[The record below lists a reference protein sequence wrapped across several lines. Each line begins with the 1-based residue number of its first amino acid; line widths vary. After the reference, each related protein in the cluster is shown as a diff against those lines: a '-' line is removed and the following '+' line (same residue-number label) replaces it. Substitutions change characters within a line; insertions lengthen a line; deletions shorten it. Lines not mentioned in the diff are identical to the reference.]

1 MKRTFAA
8 AAALSGTVCF
18 GILWLNNLISAR
30 RYYALLL
37 RGEYTDRFPPGFAPL
52 LDWSTVDVSTVTTFI
67 PFFGFVLIL
76 YRIFRPA
83 EDPGCPFFPGYDR
96 FNLALGLLGTIWG
109 IILVGYYPA
118 EQITIAA
125 LMRCLHTAMFSTLV
139 AVAWVMVLMPA
150 AVLPLLRSCRGSG
163 PEDEPELDR
172 LIGRISAG
180 LAGGIGALPRRTGRN
195 RRRAP
200 RTAAECRRRAR
211 GRNRLAE
218 ERRRNAERAGG
229 GNPQARPP
237 PAAAPGGKRPALR
250 RERRAEPPADRQR
263 RHDPGA
269 PADHRTNPQRIEV
282 TPWLPDSL
290 TGRVRSC

>member
-30 RYYALLL
+30 RYYALLF

-180 LAGGIGALPRRTGRN
+180 LAAATEELRSSTAESARFRAGLAETAGALRELRQNAAAGRE
-195 RRRAP
+195 AE
-200 RTAAECRRRAR
+200 TAWQKSAAETLNA
-211 GRNRLAE
+211 LAE
-218 ERRRNAERAGG
+218 AIRRPDLHQQRLREENGRLSAENAELNR
-229 GNPQARPP
+229 QLTVSEDTIREL
-237 PAAAPGGKRPALR
+237 RQTIEQIRSALR
-250 RERRAEPPADRQR
+250 
-263 RHDPGA
+263 
-269 PADHRTNPQRIEV
+269 
-282 TPWLPDSL
+282 
-290 TGRVRSC
+290 

>member
-96 FNLALGLLGTIWG
+96 FNLALGLLGTIWASSWS
-109 IILVGYYPA
+109 V
-118 EQITIAA
+118 TI
-125 LMRCLHTAMFSTLV
+125 R
-139 AVAWVMVLMPA
+139 
-150 AVLPLLRSCRGSG
+150 
-163 PEDEPELDR
+163 
-172 LIGRISAG
+172 
-180 LAGGIGALPRRTGRN
+180 RN
-195 RRRAP
+195 RSRSRR
-200 RTAAECRRRAR
+200 
-211 GRNRLAE
+211 
-218 ERRRNAERAGG
+218 
-229 GNPQARPP
+229 
-237 PAAAPGGKRPALR
+237 
-250 RERRAEPPADRQR
+250 
-263 RHDPGA
+263 
-269 PADHRTNPQRIEV
+269 
-282 TPWLPDSL
+282 
-290 TGRVRSC
+290 

>member
-30 RYYALLL
+30 RYYALLF

-180 LAGGIGALPRRTGRN
+180 LAAATEELRSSTAESARF
-195 RRRAP
+195 RAGLAE
-200 RTAAECRRRAR
+200 TAWQKSAAETLNA
-211 GRNRLAE
+211 LAE
-218 ERRRNAERAGG
+218 AIRRLDLHQQRLREENGRLSAENAELNR
-229 GNPQARPP
+229 QLTVSEDTIREL
-237 PAAAPGGKRPALR
+237 RQTIEQIRSALR
-250 RERRAEPPADRQR
+250 
-263 RHDPGA
+263 
-269 PADHRTNPQRIEV
+269 
-282 TPWLPDSL
+282 
-290 TGRVRSC
+290 

>member
-180 LAGGIGALPRRTGRN
+180 LAAATEELRSSTAESARFRAGLAETAGALRELRQNAAAGRE
-195 RRRAP
+195 AE
-200 RTAAECRRRAR
+200 TAWQKSAETLNA
-211 GRNRLAE
+211 LAE
-218 ERRRNAERAGG
+218 AIRRLDLHQQRLREENGRLSAENAELNR
-229 GNPQARPP
+229 QLTVSEDTIREL
-237 PAAAPGGKRPALR
+237 RQTIEQIRSALR
-250 RERRAEPPADRQR
+250 
-263 RHDPGA
+263 
-269 PADHRTNPQRIEV
+269 
-282 TPWLPDSL
+282 
-290 TGRVRSC
+290 

>member
-30 RYYALLL
+30 RYYALLF
-37 RGEYTDRFPPGFAPL
+37 RGEYKDRFPPGFAPL

-180 LAGGIGALPRRTGRN
+180 LAAAKEELRSSTAESARFRAGLAETAGALRELRQNAAAGRE
-195 RRRAP
+195 AE
-200 RTAAECRRRAR
+200 TAWQKSATETLNA
-211 GRNRLAE
+211 LAE
-218 ERRRNAERAGG
+218 AIRRLDLHQQRLREENGRLSAENAELNR
-229 GNPQARPP
+229 QLTVSEDTIREL
-237 PAAAPGGKRPALR
+237 RQTIEQIRSALR
-250 RERRAEPPADRQR
+250 
-263 RHDPGA
+263 
-269 PADHRTNPQRIEV
+269 
-282 TPWLPDSL
+282 
-290 TGRVRSC
+290 

>member
-30 RYYALLL
+30 RYYALLF

-150 AVLPLLRSCRGSG
+150 AVLPLLRSCRESG

-180 LAGGIGALPRRTGRN
+180 LAAATEELRSSTAESARFRAGLAETAGALRELRQNAAAGRE
-195 RRRAP
+195 AE
-200 RTAAECRRRAR
+200 TAWQKSATETLNA
-211 GRNRLAE
+211 LAE
-218 ERRRNAERAGG
+218 AIRRLDLHQQRLREENGRLSAENAELNR
-229 GNPQARPP
+229 QLTVSEDTIREL
-237 PAAAPGGKRPALR
+237 RQTIEQIRSALR
-250 RERRAEPPADRQR
+250 
-263 RHDPGA
+263 
-269 PADHRTNPQRIEV
+269 
-282 TPWLPDSL
+282 
-290 TGRVRSC
+290 

>member
-30 RYYALLL
+30 RYYALLF

-163 PEDEPELDR
+163 PKDEPELDR

-180 LAGGIGALPRRTGRN
+180 LAAATEELRSSTAESARFRAGLAETAGALRELRQNAAAGRE
-195 RRRAP
+195 
-200 RTAAECRRRAR
+200 AETLNA
-211 GRNRLAE
+211 LAE
-218 ERRRNAERAGG
+218 AIRRLDLHQQRLREENGRLSAENAELNR
-229 GNPQARPP
+229 QLTVSEDTIREL
-237 PAAAPGGKRPALR
+237 RQTIEQIRSALR
-250 RERRAEPPADRQR
+250 
-263 RHDPGA
+263 
-269 PADHRTNPQRIEV
+269 
-282 TPWLPDSL
+282 
-290 TGRVRSC
+290 

>member
-30 RYYALLL
+30 RYYALLF

-163 PEDEPELDR
+163 S
-172 LIGRISAG
+172 SAG
-180 LAGGIGALPRRTGRN
+180 SPPGSPPRRRSCAAARRN
-195 RRRAP
+195 RRASAPDWPKPPARSANCGRMPPPGARPKPPGRRAP
-200 RTAAECRRRAR
+200 
-211 GRNRLAE
+211 
-218 ERRRNAERAGG
+218 
-229 GNPQARPP
+229 P
-237 PAAAPGGKRPALR
+237 KR
-250 RERRAEPPADRQR
+250 
-263 RHDPGA
+263 
-269 PADHRTNPQRIEV
+269 
-282 TPWLPDSL
+282 
-290 TGRVRSC
+290 

>member
-67 PFFGFVLIL
+67 PFFGFVLLL

-180 LAGGIGALPRRTGRN
+180 LAAATEELRSSTAESARFRAGLAETAGALRELRQNAAAGRE
-195 RRRAP
+195 AE
-200 RTAAECRRRAR
+200 TAGQKSAAETLNALARAIRRLDLHQPRLR
-211 GRNRLAE
+211 EENGRLSAE
-218 ERRRNAERAGG
+218 NAELNR
-229 GNPQARPP
+229 QLTVSEDTIREL
-237 PAAAPGGKRPALR
+237 RQTIEQIRSALR
-250 RERRAEPPADRQR
+250 
-263 RHDPGA
+263 
-269 PADHRTNPQRIEV
+269 
-282 TPWLPDSL
+282 
-290 TGRVRSC
+290 

>member
-30 RYYALLL
+30 RYYALLF

-180 LAGGIGALPRRTGRN
+180 LAAATEELRSSTAESARFRAGLAETAGALRELRHNAAAGRE
-195 RRRAP
+195 AE
-200 RTAAECRRRAR
+200 TAWQKSAAETLNA
-211 GRNRLAE
+211 LAE
-218 ERRRNAERAGG
+218 AIRRLDLHQQRLREENGRLSAENAELNR
-229 GNPQARPP
+229 QLTVSEDTIREL
-237 PAAAPGGKRPALR
+237 RQTIEQIRSALR
-250 RERRAEPPADRQR
+250 
-263 RHDPGA
+263 
-269 PADHRTNPQRIEV
+269 
-282 TPWLPDSL
+282 
-290 TGRVRSC
+290 